1 MRNLWLMAAYEYRRL
16 ARRRTFLLSTL
27 GFPLLI
33 VILIGV
39 IIFMTERGGQATLG
53 YVDRAGIVDPT
64 GQIYL
69 PAQEAGETAMIGYA
83 NIEEATAALEAGTI
97 SAFYVLPADYRE
109 SRQVELYHAGSAPG
123 NAERSHFRQFIRAH
137 LVADL
142 PEPVQQRV
150 IEGTAL
156 TVRSADGSRAMGAGD
171 IVGFLFP
178 FAVVMLFIF
187 AVMTSAG
194 YLLQVVTDE
203 KENRTMEILV
213 TSLRPIHMIMGK
225 SLGLMALALTQLGIW
240 VLAVGLA
247 IAVGSRFWEPLQ
259 GIAVPWTSLG
269 LMALFFL
276 PSYALI
282 AGMMTAIGGA
292 VTEARQGQQVAGILN
307 LLFVLPLFVLGVL
320 MEAPH
325 SPIAVGLTFFP
336 TTALVTT
343 AMRSAFAVVPFWQL
357 AVSWS
362 ILVVTAL
369 LSLWISARIFRAG
382 MLRYGQPL
390 SLRAVMA
397 SLKAS

>member
-1 MRNLWLMAAYEYRRL
+1 MRNLWLMASYEYGRL

-33 VILIGV
+33 ALFIGV
-39 IIFMTERGGQATLG
+39 IIFLTLGSSQVTLG
-53 YVDRAGIVDPT
+53 YVDQSGILDPAI
-64 GQIYL
+64 Q
-69 PAQEAGETAMIGYA
+69 PAEMETTIVAYAGE
-83 NIEEATAALEAGTI
+83 EEATTALANGLI
-97 SAFYVLPADYRE
+97 SAFFILPADYTE
-109 SRQVELYHAGSAPG
+109 SRQVELYYLDTLPSPQTRNNFG
-123 NAERSHFRQFIRAH
+123 QFIRAN

-142 PEPVQQRV
+142 PEPVQQRL
-150 IEGTAL
+150 IEGTDL
-156 TVRSADGSRAMGAGD
+156 TVRSVDGSRSMGAHD
-171 IVGFLFP
+171 FVGFLLP
-178 FAVVMLFIF
+178 FGVVLLFIF
-187 AVMTSAG
+187 AVMTSAS

-213 TSLRPIHMIMGK
+213 TSIQPIHMIVGK

-240 VLAVGLA
+240 VLAIGLA
-247 IAVGSRFWEPLQ
+247 IGVGSRFWEPLQ
-259 GIAVPWTSLG
+259 GVAVPWSSLG
-269 LMALFFL
+269 LVALFFL

-336 TTALVTT
+336 TTALVTV

-357 AVSWS
+357 ALSWS
-362 ILVVTAL
+362 ILVVTAM
-369 LSLWISARIFRAG
+369 LSLWISARVFRAG

-390 SLRAVMA
+390 SMRAVIA
-397 SLKAS
+397 SLQGR